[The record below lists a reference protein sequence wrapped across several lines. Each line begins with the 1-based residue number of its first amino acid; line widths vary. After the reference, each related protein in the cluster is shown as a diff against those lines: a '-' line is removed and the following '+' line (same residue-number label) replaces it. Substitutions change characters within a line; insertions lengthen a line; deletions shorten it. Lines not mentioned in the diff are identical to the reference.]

1 MTASQTIR
9 LETELLILGTGAAGC
24 GAALA
29 ARQAGIRTL
38 MVDKGKLESSGCLGG
53 GNDHFIAVL
62 NTDEPQDTIDDL
74 VKAYLKPSSGY
85 SEKQIRDWGEVM
97 PAMVDFLEG
106 EGVKLLHNPD
116 GSYLRTAGRGEPAW
130 YINIADG
137 QMIKRLIARKIR
149 SMGADVLDH
158 VMITKLLK
166 KDGRVV
172 GATGYNVLDGT
183 FYVIRAAGVILALGN
198 SCNRA
203 TANSTGNPYNT
214 WHSPFNTGSQFVLA
228 YEAGADIINMDIK
241 QQATL
246 VPKGFGCAG
255 MNGINSA
262 GAHELNALGER
273 FMGRYHP
280 MMENCPR
287 QFQVGGTY
295 QQQVEGNG
303 PPFYMEMR
311 HIDPESLR
319 HLQYTLMPGD
329 KATFLDYCEQRGV
342 DFATAPMEVELSE
355 IEFSGMLATDD
366 GFRSTVP
373 GLYNGCVF
381 YTFSGSMCS
390 GYLAGRS
397 AASEIGAVPDLD
409 GLEAE
414 IEAERA
420 RIAAPLA
427 PRGDAL
433 PQAMFEASIRQV
445 MSYYMGF
452 VRNGKG
458 MDVALER
465 LAFIGSQADKLSAS
479 NMHELMLAH
488 ESLHLL
494 QSSTLSTLCSLERR
508 ESGRSIYRRS
518 DYPKRI
524 GARPRACSRRTPGRG
539 RAHRSFLA
547 LTGRRPE
554 PPGASCPLTSK
565 AVSPSRRNGPGVGE
579 HSSPGPSENGA
590 ALSDATPEHPVN
602 TKERIMPPIYSKEWN
617 RITIQVRGS
626 PSGRTSLL
634 NMPAPSAAVSSRC
647 TR

>member
-172 GATGYNVLDGT
+172 GAAGYNVLDGT
-183 FYVIRAAGVILALGN
+183 FYAIRAAGVILALGN

-311 HIDPESLR
+311 HIDAESLR

-397 AASEIGAVPDLD
+397 AASEAGAVPDLD

-458 MDVALER
+458 MEVALER
-465 LAFIGSQADKLSAS
+465 LAFIASQADKLSAS

-518 DYPKRI
+518 DYPEKDPALDRV
-524 GARPRACSRRTPGRG
+524 
-539 RAHRSFLA
+539 LA
-547 LTGRRPE
+547 VR
-554 PPGASCPLTSK
+554 PGAD
-565 AVSPSRRNGPGVGE
+565 GPEVFW
-579 HSSPGPSENGA
+579 S
-590 ALSDATPEHPVN
+590 
-602 TKERIMPPIYSKEWN
+602 
-617 RITIQVRGS
+617 
-626 PSGRTSLL
+626 
-634 NMPAPSAAVSSRC
+634 
-647 TR
+647 

>member
-1 MTASQTIR
+1 MIMTASQTIR

-172 GATGYNVLDGT
+172 GAAGYNVLDGT

-273 FMGRYHP
+273 FMGRYHS

-311 HIDPESLR
+311 HIDAESLR

-342 DFATAPMEVELSE
+342 DFARAPMEVEIGE

-366 GFRSTVP
+366 AFRSTVP

-390 GYLAGRS
+390 GYLAGES
-397 AASEIGAVPDLD
+397 ASREMGRAAGLS
-409 GLEAE
+409 GLEE
-414 IEAERA
+414 E
-420 RIAAPLA
+420 IAAECERIFRPLEEQED
-427 PRGDAL
+427 GIS
-433 PQAMFEASIRQV
+433 QKMFESSIRQV

-452 VRNGKG
+452 VRNEKG
-458 MDVALER
+458 IDVALER
-465 LAFIGSQADKLSAS
+465 LGFLAAYEDRIQAG
-479 NMHELMLAH
+479 NMHELMMAH
-488 ESLHLL
+488 EAVHLL
-494 QSSTLSTLCSLERR
+494 KSCRLSTLCTRERR

-518 DYPKRI
+518 DYPEK
-524 GARPRACSRRTPGRG
+524 S
-539 RAHRSFLA
+539 
-547 LTGRRPE
+547 PE
-554 PPGASCPLTSK
+554 YEKVL
-565 AVSPSRRNGPGVGE
+565 AVSKSAD
-579 HSSPGPSENGA
+579 GPS
-590 ALSDATPEHPVN
+590 LFWM
-602 TKERIMPPIYSKEWN
+602 K
-617 RITIQVRGS
+617 
-626 PSGRTSLL
+626 
-634 NMPAPSAAVSSRC
+634 
-647 TR
+647 

>member
-1 MTASQTIR
+1 
-9 LETELLILGTGAAGC
+9 
-24 GAALA
+24 
-29 ARQAGIRTL
+29 
-38 MVDKGKLESSGCLGG
+38 
-53 GNDHFIAVL
+53 
-62 NTDEPQDTIDDL
+62 
-74 VKAYLKPSSGY
+74 
-85 SEKQIRDWGEVM
+85 M

-149 SMGADVLDH
+149 SMGVDVLDH

-203 TANSTGNPYNT
+203 TTNSTGNPYNT

-465 LAFIGSQADKLSAS
+465 LAFIGSQADKLFAS

-494 QSSTLSTLCSLERR
+494 QSSVLSTLCSRERR

-518 DYPKRI
+518 DYPEKDPALDRVLAVRR
-524 GARPRACSRRTPGRG
+524 GADG
-539 RAHRSFLA
+539 
-547 LTGRRPE
+547 PE
-554 PPGASCPLTSK
+554 VFWL
-565 AVSPSRRNGPGVGE
+565 
-579 HSSPGPSENGA
+579 
-590 ALSDATPEHPVN
+590 
-602 TKERIMPPIYSKEWN
+602 
-617 RITIQVRGS
+617 
-626 PSGRTSLL
+626 
-634 NMPAPSAAVSSRC
+634 
-647 TR
+647 

>member
-1 MTASQTIR
+1 MIMTASQTIR

-172 GATGYNVLDGT
+172 GAAGYNVLDGT
-183 FYVIRAAGVILALGN
+183 FYVIRAVGVILALGN

-311 HIDPESLR
+311 HIDAERMR
-319 HLQYTLMPGD
+319 HLQ
-329 KATFLDYCEQRGV
+329 
-342 DFATAPMEVELSE
+342 
-355 IEFSGMLATDD
+355 
-366 GFRSTVP
+366 
-373 GLYNGCVF
+373 
-381 YTFSGSMCS
+381 
-390 GYLAGRS
+390 
-397 AASEIGAVPDLD
+397 
-409 GLEAE
+409 
-414 IEAERA
+414 
-420 RIAAPLA
+420 
-427 PRGDAL
+427 
-433 PQAMFEASIRQV
+433 
-445 MSYYMGF
+445 
-452 VRNGKG
+452 
-458 MDVALER
+458 
-465 LAFIGSQADKLSAS
+465 
-479 NMHELMLAH
+479 
-488 ESLHLL
+488 
-494 QSSTLSTLCSLERR
+494 
-508 ESGRSIYRRS
+508 
-518 DYPKRI
+518 
-524 GARPRACSRRTPGRG
+524 
-539 RAHRSFLA
+539 
-547 LTGRRPE
+547 
-554 PPGASCPLTSK
+554 
-565 AVSPSRRNGPGVGE
+565 
-579 HSSPGPSENGA
+579 
-590 ALSDATPEHPVN
+590 
-602 TKERIMPPIYSKEWN
+602 
-617 RITIQVRGS
+617 
-626 PSGRTSLL
+626 
-634 NMPAPSAAVSSRC
+634 
-647 TR
+647 